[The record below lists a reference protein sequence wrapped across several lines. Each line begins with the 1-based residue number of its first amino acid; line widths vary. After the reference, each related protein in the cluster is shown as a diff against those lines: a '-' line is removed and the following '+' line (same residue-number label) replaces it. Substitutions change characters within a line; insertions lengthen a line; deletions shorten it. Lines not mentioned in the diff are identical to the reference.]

1 MMGAGD
7 RLAGSAAPARGVA
20 IDAALRAQ
28 LDALYADYAAALD
41 ERRYD
46 DWVELFTNDGHYLL
60 QPRENHDRGLPLA
73 TLSLEGK
80 GMLRDRVYGMTQTLF
95 HAPYYQRHVIGP
107 LRVVSLEAD
116 AAGAPS
122 RAEVHA
128 SYGVFRTKL
137 QHPSEVFNVGR
148 YVDVVVRV
156 GPQWLFQHK
165 HAIFDSELI
174 PNSIIY
180 PI

>member
-1 MMGAGD
+1 VSAGD
-7 RLAGSAAPARGVA
+7 AAAAVPARARSIA
-20 IDAALRAQ
+20 IDAALRAE

-46 DWVELFTNDGHYLL
+46 DWVELFADDCQYLL

-73 TLSLEGK
+73 TLALEGK
-80 GMLRDRVYGMTQTLF
+80 GMLRDRVYGITQTLF

-107 LRVVSLEAD
+107 LRVVGLERSGG
-116 AAGAPS
+116 AAPQCID
-122 RAEVHA
+122 VHA
-128 SYGVFRTKL
+128 NYAVLRTKV
-137 QHPSEVFNVGR
+137 QQPSEVFNVGR
-148 YVDVVVRV
+148 YVDRLVATDDGWR
-156 GPQWLFQHK
+156 FQRK
-165 HAIFDSELI
+165 RAIFDSELI